1 MSHQFMGAL
10 ALSLLLA
17 ACGGGQSTTPAP
29 VVVLPTCSALVASDA
44 PLKNIGEIQG
54 ASDTSALVAQKVTAR
69 GVVVGGFQKLSDTVT
84 QLNGFFI
91 QQAIA
96 DADPATSEGIFVYAP
111 DATKLNPGDFVQVSG
126 TVSEFGTEGSTV
138 TQIGGTVTVSLCGS
152 GVSIAP
158 TSIALP
164 VANATALERYE
175 GMLVEMNQPLAVTE
189 MFELGRYGQLVLS
202 TATRQFHPNNGNAV
216 VSNAQ
221 NLLARIVLDDGS
233 SQSNP
238 IPTPYLSAAGSAG
251 TRRMGDTVA
260 KLTGVMGHNFGAYRI
275 HPTVTPVFSVVNVRT
290 TTPPVVTGTLKVASF
305 NVLNYFTTLNAR
317 GANSADEFARQKAKI
332 VEAIAGM
339 DADILGLMEIEN
351 NADGAVND
359 LVAALNTRM
368 GAGTY
373 AAVNSGKFGTDEIK
387 VDMLYKPAKV
397 SRVGG
402 LVLPT
407 GADLTD
413 YTAASG
419 RPPLAQRFASVANGG
434 SFWFV
439 VNHFKSKGSCPA
451 SGDVDLGQGC
461 WNTARNLQATAL
473 NRFVA
478 VLKAQ
483 GENDVLLMGDFNSY
497 LNEDPTKTLESAG
510 NESLLK
516 RMPAAERY
524 TYVFG
529 GETGALD
536 HGYASSTL
544 MAQVSGVNVWHI
556 NADEPTVIDY
566 NTEFKTDDRYAATAF
581 RASDHDPV
589 IVGLTLTADTVVTTP
604 ILSANIPA
612 TAQAATP
619 FSLTVTEALPG
630 GTAALNQLS
639 ISWGDGT
646 ANTTLTAAGVAA
658 HNYAAAG
665 TFTVTVTLTNSASQ
679 TVTRTGS
686 VVVSAAPGGGSG
698 ASDLFFSEYIEGSSN
713 NKAIEI
719 YNPTGASVDL
729 TAYTVKLFANGLAG
743 TATPTSTQALTGSLA
758 AGGTLV
764 LVNTLAAADF
774 KVAGSVVSGVTNFN
788 GDDALVLEKSGL
800 VIDRIGQLGTDPGTE
815 WKVGTATTLN
825 ATLRRNAAIKKGDSN
840 AAGPF
845 DPSLEWTVFPIDDAT
860 GLGKHTVNP

>member
-1 MSHQFMGAL
+1 MTNIRMGAL

-17 ACGGGQSTTPAP
+17 ACGGGQSPTLAP
-29 VVVLPTCSALVASDA
+29 VVVLPNCSALVASDA

-54 ASDTSALVAQKVTAR
+54 ASDTSALVAQKVTVR

-96 DADPATSEGIFVYAP
+96 DAEPATSEGIFVYAP
-111 DATKLNPGDFVQVSG
+111 DATKLNLGDFVQVSG
-126 TVSEFGTEGSTV
+126 TVAEFGTAGSTV

-152 GVSIAP
+152 GVTVTP
-158 TSIALP
+158 TPVALP

-175 GMLVEMNQPLAVTE
+175 GMLVEMTQPLAVTE

-216 VSNAQ
+216 VTNAQ

-238 IPTPYLSAAGSAG
+238 NPTPYFSAAGSAG

-260 KLTGVMGHNFGAYRI
+260 KVIGVLSHNFGAYRM
-275 HPTVTPVFSVVNVRT
+275 HPTVAPVFSVANART

-317 GANSADEFARQKAKI
+317 GANSADEFTRQKAKI

-339 DADILGLMEIEN
+339 DADVLGLMEIEN

-397 SRVGG
+397 TRVGG
-402 LVLPT
+402 VVLPT
-407 GADLTD
+407 GADLVD

-434 SFWFV
+434 GFWFV

-461 WNTARNLQATAL
+461 WNTARDLQATAL

-516 RMPAAERY
+516 RMPVAERY

-544 MAQVSGVNVWHI
+544 KTQVSGVNVWHI

-566 NTEFKTDDRYAATAF
+566 NTEFKTDDRYDATAF

-589 IVGLTLTADTVVTTP
+589 IVGLTLTADAMVSAP

-630 GTAALNQLS
+630 GTATLNQLS
-639 ISWGDGT
+639 VDWGDGT
-646 ANTTLTAAGVAA
+646 ANTTLTVAGVAT
-658 HNYAAAG
+658 HSYAAAG

-686 VVVSAAPGGGSG
+686 VVVAAAPSGGN
-698 ASDLFFSEYIEGSSN
+698 DLFFSEYVEGSSN

-729 TAYTVKLFANGLAG
+729 TAYTVKLFSNGLAG

-758 AGGTLV
+758 SGGTLV
-764 LVNTLAAADF
+764 LVNTSAATAF
-774 KVAGSVVSGVTNFN
+774 KVTGSVVSGVTNFN
-788 GDDALVLEKSGL
+788 GDDALILEKSGL

-815 WKVGTATTLN
+815 WKVGTTTTLN
-825 ATLRRNAAIKKGDSN
+825 ATLRRNATIKKGDSN
-840 AAGPF
+840 AAGTF
-845 DPSLEWTVFPIDDAT
+845 DPTLEWTVFLIDDST
-860 GLGKHTVNP
+860 GLGNHTVSP

>member
-1 MSHQFMGAL
+1 MTNIRMGAL

-17 ACGGGQSTTPAP
+17 ACGGGQSPTLAP
-29 VVVLPTCSALVASDA
+29 VVVLPNCSALVASDA

-54 ASDTSALVAQKVTAR
+54 ASDTSALVAQKVTVR

-96 DADPATSEGIFVYAP
+96 DAEPATSEGIFVYAP
-111 DATKLNPGDFVQVSG
+111 DATKLNLGDFVQVSG
-126 TVSEFGTEGSTV
+126 TVAEFGTAGSTV

-152 GVSIAP
+152 GVTVTP
-158 TSIALP
+158 TPVALP

-175 GMLVEMNQPLAVTE
+175 GMLVEMTQPLAVTE

-216 VSNAQ
+216 VTNAQ

-238 IPTPYLSAAGSAG
+238 NPTPYFSAAGSAG

-260 KLTGVMGHNFGAYRI
+260 KVIGVMGHNFGAYRM
-275 HPTVTPVFSVVNVRT
+275 HPTVAPVFSVANART

-305 NVLNYFTTLNAR
+305 NVLNYFTTLNSR
-317 GANSADEFARQKAKI
+317 GANSADEFTRQKAKI

-339 DADILGLMEIEN
+339 DADVLGLMEIEN

-397 SRVGG
+397 TRVGG
-402 LVLPT
+402 VVLPT
-407 GADLTD
+407 GADLVD

-434 SFWFV
+434 GFWFV

-461 WNTARNLQATAL
+461 WNTARDLQATAL

-516 RMPAAERY
+516 RMPVAERY

-544 MAQVSGVNVWHI
+544 KTQVSGVNVWHI

-589 IVGLTLTADTVVTTP
+589 IVGLTLTADAMVSAP

-630 GTAALNQLS
+630 GTATLNQLS
-639 ISWGDGT
+639 VDWGDGT
-646 ANTTLTAAGVAA
+646 ANTTLTVAGVAT
-658 HNYAAAG
+658 HSYAAAG

-686 VVVSAAPGGGSG
+686 VVVAAAPSGGN
-698 ASDLFFSEYIEGSSN
+698 DLFFSEYIEGSSN
-713 NKAIEI
+713 NKAVEI

-729 TAYTVKLFANGLAG
+729 TAYTIKLFSNGLAG

-758 AGGTLV
+758 SGGTLV
-764 LVNTLAAADF
+764 LVNTSAATAF
-774 KVAGSVVSGVTNFN
+774 KVTGSVVSGVTNFN

-815 WKVGTATTLN
+815 WKVGTTTTLN
-825 ATLRRNAAIKKGDSN
+825 ATLRRNATIKKGDSN
-840 AAGPF
+840 AAGTF
-845 DPSLEWTVFPIDDAT
+845 DPTLEWTVFLIDDST
-860 GLGKHTVNP
+860 GLGNHTVSP

>member
-1 MSHQFMGAL
+1 MTNIRMGAL

-17 ACGGGQSTTPAP
+17 ACGGGQSPTLAP
-29 VVVLPTCSALVASDA
+29 VVVLPNCSALVASDA

-54 ASDTSALVAQKVTAR
+54 ASDTSALVAQKVTVR

-96 DADPATSEGIFVYAP
+96 DAEPATSEGIFVYAP
-111 DATKLNPGDFVQVSG
+111 DATKLNLGDFVQVSG
-126 TVSEFGTEGSTV
+126 TVAEFGTEGSTV

-152 GVSIAP
+152 GVTVTP
-158 TSIALP
+158 TPVALP

-202 TATRQFHPNNGNAV
+202 TATRQFHPNNGNV
-216 VSNAQ
+216 VVTNAQ

-238 IPTPYLSAAGSAG
+238 TPAPYFSAAGSAG

-260 KLTGVMGHNFGAYRI
+260 KVIGVMGHNFGAYRM
-275 HPTVTPVFSVVNVRT
+275 HPTVAPVFSVANART

-317 GANSADEFARQKAKI
+317 GANSADEFTRQKAKI

-339 DADILGLMEIEN
+339 DADVLGLMEIEN

-397 SRVGG
+397 TRVGG
-402 LVLPT
+402 VVLPT
-407 GADLTD
+407 GADLVD

-434 SFWFV
+434 GFWFV

-461 WNTARNLQATAL
+461 WNTARDLQATAL

-516 RMPAAERY
+516 RMPVAERY

-544 MAQVSGVNVWHI
+544 KTQVSGVNVWHI

-589 IVGLTLTADTVVTTP
+589 IVGLTLTADAVVSAP

-630 GTAALNQLS
+630 GTATLNQLS
-639 ISWGDGT
+639 VDWGDGT
-646 ANTTLTAAGVAA
+646 ANTTLTVAGVAT
-658 HNYAAAG
+658 HSYAAAG

-686 VVVSAAPGGGSG
+686 VVVAAAPSGGN
-698 ASDLFFSEYIEGSSN
+698 DLFFSEYIEGSSN
-713 NKAIEI
+713 NKAVEI

-729 TAYTVKLFANGLAG
+729 TAYTIKLFSNGLAG

-758 AGGTLV
+758 SGGTLV
-764 LVNTLAAADF
+764 LVNTSAATAF
-774 KVAGSVVSGVTNFN
+774 KVTGSVVSGVTNFN

-815 WKVGTATTLN
+815 WKVGTTTTLN
-825 ATLRRNAAIKKGDSN
+825 ATLRRNATIKKGDSN
-840 AAGPF
+840 AAGTF
-845 DPSLEWTVFPIDDAT
+845 DPTLEWTVFLIDDST
-860 GLGKHTVNP
+860 GLGNHTVSP